1 MASNKWPNRKSGKM
15 EPISFMKHIPNIITL
30 IRVILAPIIAI
41 MIAVMAAQEAIF
53 ILCLYIVAA
62 VSDWLDGYLAREMK
76 VISSMGRML
85 DPIADKLLIAG
96 CLLGLAA
103 DRGTDMIFII
113 PALAILFREILVSG
127 LREYLADTK
136 ITVPVTRL
144 AKWKTAVQMTA
155 IGCLISFPSSIIP
168 NWVEIAGLA
177 ILWLAGIL
185 TIITGWQY
193 FHAARDYL

>member
-1 MASNKWPNRKSGKM
+1 MR
-15 EPISFMKHIPNIITL
+15 HIPNIITL
-30 IRVILAPIIAI
+30 IRVILAPV
-41 MIAVMAAQEAIF
+41 IAVMIAMVAAEQAML
-53 ILCLYIVAA
+53 ILCLYLVAA
-62 VSDWLDGYLAREMK
+62 ISDWLDGYLAREMQ

-103 DRGTDMIFII
+103 TRGTDMLFIL

-136 ITVPVTRL
+136 ITVHVTTL
-144 AKWKTAVQMTA
+144 AKWKTAIQMTA
-155 IGCLISFPSSIIP
+155 IGCLISYPAALVP
-168 NWVEIAGLA
+168 DWAELAGLG
-177 ILWLAGIL
+177 ILWLAAIL

-193 FHAARDYL
+193 FHAAREYL